1 MIQTNVITPLRQRL
15 QNCGSSLSAS
25 DFKALLDA
33 LELLE
38 KNILDQVIASIGN
51 LSGVLYQEI
60 AYVEYL
66 RAQVEDLSNVL
77 NQVSYSVEELRLK
90 VEDLSNVL
98 NQVIASVGGL
108 SFILDQVIVDVGDLR
123 LKVEGL
129 ISKVEDLSIV
139 KVDNA
144 FIAQEEETYYLVLTT
159 NGEELT
165 RVQLPAVTRKG

>member
-77 NQVSYSVEELRLK
+77 NQV
-90 VEDLSNVL
+90 
-98 NQVIASVGGL
+98 IASVGGL

-144 FIAQEEETYYLVLTT
+144 FIAQEEETYYLVLTS

-165 RVQLPAVTRKG
+165 RVQLPAVKG

>member
-77 NQVSYSVEELRLK
+77 NQVSYSVEDLRLK
-90 VEDLSNVL
+90 VEDLS
-98 NQVIASVGGL
+98 I
-108 SFILDQVIVDVGDLR
+108 DVR
-123 LKVEGL
+123 F
-129 ISKVEDLSIV
+129 

-144 FIAQEEETYYLVLTT
+144 FIAQEEETYYLVLTS

-165 RVQLPAVTRKG
+165 RVQLPAVKG

>member
-38 KNILDQVIASIGN
+38 KNILDQVIASIG
-51 LSGVLYQEI
+51 
-60 AYVEYL
+60 
-66 RAQVEDLSNVL
+66 DLSNVL
-77 NQVSYSVEELRLK
+77 TQVNYYVEDLSAEVEGLKLK
-90 VEDLSNVL
+90 VEDLSIVL
-98 NQVIASVGGL
+98 NQVITSIEDLSVA
-108 SFILDQVIVDVGDLR
+108 LDLVMVSVGDL
-123 LKVEGL
+123 KTQVEGL

-144 FIAQEEETYYLVLTT
+144 FIAQEEETYYLVLTS

-165 RVQLPAVTRKG
+165 RVQLPAVKG